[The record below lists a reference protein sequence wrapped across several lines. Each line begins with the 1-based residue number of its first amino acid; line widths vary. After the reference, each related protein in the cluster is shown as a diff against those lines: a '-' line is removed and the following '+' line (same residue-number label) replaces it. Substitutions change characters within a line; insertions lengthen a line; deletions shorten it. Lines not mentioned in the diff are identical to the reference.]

1 MGSSCS
7 SAIETASY
15 SRSGATATDTQR
27 KILDKFD
34 QYKLGSDTKIIS
46 SQNIEI
52 NDTSSIASDIIYQ
65 GKRYKRNFLGMIVDE
80 CPEFGCGYSINQ
92 NTELEIF
99 TINKTIINEAENIFN
114 EISSDVSSSSS
125 TGGGG
130 GTAVDDATSESLNEA
145 TDYIRSEL
153 ESLSK
158 DSIKDK
164 QNIVLNISSPIR
176 REGDCPG
183 RCPVIEQTSYYKIKA
198 ENIINKVTEIIE
210 KNKREHGVESSAEVE
225 GEDNT
230 ECILNLLICAC
241 CCIMSLIILWKFA
254 L

>member
-1 MGSSCS
+1 MGASCS
-7 SAIETASY
+7 SAIKTASY
-15 SRSGATATDTQR
+15 SRSGASMRDTQK
-27 KILDKFD
+27 KILDKFE
-34 QYKLGSDTKIIS
+34 QYKVGSNTKIIS

-52 NDTSSIASDIIYQ
+52 NDTSSIASDPIYQ

-92 NTELEIF
+92 SSKLEIY
-99 TINKTIINEAENIFN
+99 TINKTIINETENIYK

-125 TGGGG
+125 AGSGGGSSSDE
-130 GTAVDDATSESLNEA
+130 ASSEAHDEA

-153 ESLSK
+153 ESLSN
-158 DSIKDK
+158 DNIQDI

-183 RCPVIEQTSYYKIKA
+183 RCPVIEQNSYYTIKA

-210 KNKREHGVESSAEVE
+210 KKKREHAVESSSEVG

-241 CCIMSLIILWKFA
+241 CCIMSLIILWKFV